1 MGASSWSRIQG
12 PIEEL
17 APMGRSYKERWA
29 RYPAWPG
36 SGLEEIV
43 AKGSKRGCRNFII
56 ACLLLLAAAAVGGAW
71 LWRHYTGFS
80 DQPIAGLQAD
90 GSVVVASGDSF
101 PGVLRK
107 LRAAGVRDGEDLQWR
122 ALARHLD
129 VAGSLKVGEYALSP
143 GITPRELLLNMRNG
157 KVISYRF
164 TLVEG
169 WNIRQLR
176 AALNAATP
184 LRHETVALDDAA
196 LMKQLGHPGQHAEG
210 RFLPETYV
218 YSHGDSDADV
228 LKRAYA
234 AMDKALQEAW
244 RSRAKDVPL
253 QSAEE
258 ALILAS
264 IIEKETGLASERPQ
278 IAGVFARRLRQGIR
292 LQTDPTVIY
301 GIGSAYDGNIRRRD
315 LQTDTPYNT
324 YTRAGLPPTPI
335 AMPGVDALRAAVDP
349 APGNTLFFVALG
361 DGSGSHVFSA
371 TLAEH
376 NAAVARYLRQSRRPS
391 PTEEKPLQ

>member
-1 MGASSWSRIQG
+1 
-12 PIEEL
+12 
-17 APMGRSYKERWA
+17 MGRSYGDGAA
-29 RYPAWPG
+29 RYPARPG
-36 SGLEEIV
+36 SGFEEIV
-43 AKGSKRGCRNFII
+43 AKGSKHGCRNFIV
-56 ACLLLLAAAAVGGAW
+56 ACLLLLVAAAAGGAW
-71 LWRHYTGFS
+71 LWQHYAGFS
-80 DQPIAGLQAD
+80 DQPIAGLQAG

-107 LRAAGVRDGEDLQWR
+107 LRAAGVHDGEDLQWR

-129 VAGSLKVGEYALSP
+129 VAGSLKVGEYALAP

-164 TLVEG
+164 TLIEG

-184 LRHETVALDDAA
+184 LRHETAALDDAA

-218 YSHGDSDADV
+218 YSRGDSDLDV
-228 LKRAYA
+228 LRRAYA

-244 RSRAKDVPL
+244 QSRAGDLPL

-278 IAGVFARRLRQGIR
+278 IAGVFARRLKQGIR

-335 AMPGVDALRAAVDP
+335 AMPGVDALRAAVNP
-349 APGNTLFFVALG
+349 APGDTLFFVALG
-361 DGSGSHVFSA
+361 DGSRSHVFSA

-376 NAAVARYLRQSRRPS
+376 NAAVARYLQQLRRP
-391 PTEEKPLQ
+391 PLPEEKPLQ

>member
-1 MGASSWSRIQG
+1 M
-12 PIEEL
+12 
-17 APMGRSYKERWA
+17 
-29 RYPAWPG
+29 
-36 SGLEEIV
+36 
-43 AKGSKRGCRNFII
+43 AKGSKRGCRNFIV
-56 ACLLLLAAAAVGGAW
+56 ACFLLLAVIAIGGAW
-71 LWRHYTGFS
+71 LWQRTAGFS
-80 DQPIAGLQAD
+80 DRPIAGLQAG

-101 PGVLRK
+101 PGMLRK

-129 VAGSLKVGEYALSP
+129 VANSLKVGEYALAP
-143 GITPRELLLNMRNG
+143 GVTPRQLLLDMRNG

-164 TLVEG
+164 TIVEG
-169 WNIRQLR
+169 WNLRQLR

-184 LRHETVALDDAA
+184 LLHETATLDDAT

-218 YSHGDSDADV
+218 YSRGDSDVDV
-228 LKRAYA
+228 LKRAHA
-234 AMDKALQEAW
+234 AMEEALEEAW
-244 RSRAKDVPL
+244 QSRARDVPL

-264 IIEKETGLASERPQ
+264 IIEKETGVASERPQ
-278 IAGVFARRLRQGIR
+278 IAGVFARRLKQGIR

-335 AMPGVDALRAAVDP
+335 AMPGVDALRAAVNP
-349 APGNTLFFVALG
+349 APGDALFFVALG
-361 DGSGSHVFSA
+361 DGSRSHVFSA

-376 NAAVARYLRQSRRPS
+376 NAAVARYLQQMRRP
-391 PTEEKPLQ
+391 PLPEEKPLQ

>member
-1 MGASSWSRIQG
+1 MA
-12 PIEEL
+12 
-17 APMGRSYKERWA
+17 RS
-29 RYPAWPG
+29 P
-36 SGLEEIV
+36 
-43 AKGSKRGCRNFII
+43 KRGCRIFII
-56 ACLLLLAAAAVGGAW
+56 ACLLSLLAAAACGVW
-71 LWRHYTGFS
+71 LWQRYAGFG
-80 DQPIAGLQAD
+80 DQPIAGLQAG

-129 VAGSLKVGEYALSP
+129 VAGSLKVGEYALAP
-143 GITPRELLLNMRNG
+143 GLTPRELLLNMRNG

-164 TLVEG
+164 TVIEG

-184 LRHETVALDDAA
+184 LLHETVGLDDAA
-196 LMKQLGHPGQHAEG
+196 LMKQLGHPDQHAEG

-218 YSHGDSDADV
+218 YSRGDSDVDV

-234 AMDKALQEAW
+234 AMDKTLQEVW
-244 RSRAKDVPL
+244 QSRARDVPL

-258 ALILAS
+258 ALILVS
-264 IIEKETGLASERPQ
+264 IIEKETGVASERPQ
-278 IAGVFARRLRQGIR
+278 IAGVFARRLKQGIR

-349 APGNTLFFVALG
+349 APGDALFFVALG
-361 DGSGSHVFSA
+361 DGSRSHVFSA

-376 NAAVARYLRQSRRPS
+376 NAAVARYLQQMRRP
-391 PTEEKPLQ
+391 PLPEEKPLQ